1 LTLKIID
8 SHFHIYKNEQA
19 GIMAQGGRSLIGFKG
34 VFEEALPIL
43 DRGRI
48 TNIMAL
54 AVLPISSMR
63 NAAMTKWPPGLSSSE
78 TKNLH
83 LELEEKLQ
91 QRLSSY
97 NEWLCRI
104 AREDGRIEPV
114 IYADATLD
122 RNYMRK
128 EIQSRIDEFGIKAL
142 KIHPAVNGLPPS
154 AEGYRHI
161 FEMASDRNLA
171 VISHGGLAGE
181 DLEGKLC
188 SPENFKKIL
197 AAFPNLKLV
206 IAHLAFPHT
215 EALLN
220 LSRSFPSFYT
230 DVSFILRNAPLSD
243 DDVCRIIRD
252 FGPDRVL
259 FGSDAPWSDP
269 EKDADRLLSLALNQ
283 EELEMV
289 AWKNA
294 AELFGLE

>member
-1 LTLKIID
+1 
-8 SHFHIYKNEQA
+8 
-19 GIMAQGGRSLIGFKG
+19 MAQGGQSLIGFKG
-34 VFEEALPIL
+34 VFDEALPIL
-43 DRGRI
+43 DRGEI
-48 TNIMAL
+48 SKILAL

-63 NAAMTKWPPGLSSSE
+63 NAAITKWSPELSSSE
-78 TKNLH
+78 TKILH
-83 LELEEKLQ
+83 RDLEEKLQ
-91 QRLSSY
+91 KRLSSY

-122 RNYMRK
+122 SNYMVE
-128 EIQSRIDEFGIKAL
+128 EIQSRIDEFRIKAL

-161 FEMASDRNLA
+161 FEMASDRSLI

-188 SPENFKKIL
+188 SPENFKKVL
-197 AAFPNLKLV
+197 VNFPYLKLV

-215 EALLN
+215 DALMD

-230 DVSFILRNAPLSD
+230 DVSFVLRNAPLSD
-243 DDVCRIIRD
+243 SALCRIIRD

-269 EKDADRLLSLALNQ
+269 EKDAERLLSLGLNQ

-294 AELFGLE
+294 AELFKLE